1 MKHEWRKHEKSLYLP
16 KATPD
21 LVEVPAQKFFMIDG
35 QGNPNGEEFAEKVKV
50 LYSMAYAV
58 RMMPKGGVT
67 PPGYVEYTVY
77 PLEGIWSLTEK
88 GRKMKELNKDEFL
101 YTIMIRQ
108 PEFVT
113 KEVAQMAL
121 EKVMKKNPH
130 PFLERVYFQTSEES
144 LNIQMLHIGP
154 YDDEPESFAKMDEFA
169 QENNLLRI
177 EKEHREIYLSDA
189 RKVAPEKLKTV
200 LRYKVQPK

>member
-21 LVEVPAQKFFMIDG
+21 LVEVPAQRFFMING
-35 QGNPNGEEFAEKVKV
+35 QGNPNGEEFAERVKV

-88 GRKMKELNKDEFL
+88 GRKLQELNKEEFL

-130 PFLERVYFQTSEES
+130 PFLEQVYFQTSEES

-154 YDDEPESFAKMDEFA
+154 YDEEPKSFAKMDEFA

-189 RKVAPEKLKTV
+189 RKAAPEKLITV
-200 LRYKVQPK
+200 LRYRVQPK

>member
-21 LVEVPAQKFFMIDG
+21 LVEVPAQKFFMING
-35 QGNPNGEEFAEKVKV
+35 QGNPNGEEFAERVKV

-77 PLEGIWSLTEK
+77 PLEGVWSLTEK
-88 GRKMKELNKDEFL
+88 GRKLKELNKEEFL

-121 EKVMKKNPH
+121 DKVTKKNPH
-130 PFLERVYFQTSEES
+130 PFLEQVYFQTSEES

-154 YDDEPESFAKMDEFA
+154 YDEEPKSFAKMDEFA
-169 QENNLLRI
+169 QKNNLLRI

-189 RKVAPEKLKTV
+189 RKAAPEKLKTV
-200 LRYKVQPK
+200 LRYRVQPK

>member
-21 LVEVPAQKFFMIDG
+21 LVEVPAQKFFMING
-35 QGNPNGEEFAEKVKV
+35 QGNPNGEEFAERVKV

-77 PLEGIWSLTEK
+77 PLEGVWSLTEK
-88 GRKMKELNKDEFL
+88 GRKLKELNKDEFL

-130 PFLERVYFQTSEES
+130 PFLEQVYFQTSEES

-154 YDDEPESFAKMDEFA
+154 YDEEPKSFAKMDEFA
-169 QENNLLRI
+169 QKNNLLRI

-189 RKVAPEKLKTV
+189 RKAAPEKLKTV
-200 LRYKVQPK
+200 LRYRVQPK

>member
-21 LVEVPAQKFFMIDG
+21 LVEVPAQRFFMING
-35 QGNPNGEEFAEKVKV
+35 QGNPNGEEFAERVKV

-77 PLEGIWSLTEK
+77 PLEGVWSLTEK
-88 GRKMKELNKDEFL
+88 GRKLKELNKDEFL

-130 PFLERVYFQTSEES
+130 PFLEQVYFQTSEES

-154 YDDEPESFAKMDEFA
+154 YDEEPKSFAKMDEFA
-169 QENNLLRI
+169 QKNNLLRI

-189 RKVAPEKLKTV
+189 RKAAPEKLKTV
-200 LRYKVQPK
+200 LRYRVQPK

>member
-35 QGNPNGEEFAEKVKV
+35 QGNPNGEEFAERVKV

-88 GRKMKELNKDEFL
+88 GRKLKELNKDEFL

-108 PEFVT
+108 PEFVI
-113 KEVAQMAL
+113 KEVAQRAL
-121 EKVMKKNPH
+121 EKVTKKNPH
-130 PFLERVYFQTSEES
+130 PFLEQVYFQTSEES

-154 YDDEPESFAKMDEFA
+154 YDEEPKSFAKMDEFA

>member
-21 LVEVPAQKFFMIDG
+21 LVEVPAQKFFMING
-35 QGNPNGEEFAEKVKV
+35 QGNPNGEEFAERVKV

-77 PLEGIWSLTEK
+77 PLEGVWSLTEK
-88 GRKMKELNKDEFL
+88 GRKLKELNKDEFL

-130 PFLERVYFQTSEES
+130 PFLEQVYFQTSEES

-154 YDDEPESFAKMDEFA
+154 YDEEPKSFAKMGEFA
-169 QENNLLRI
+169 QKNNLLRI

-189 RKVAPEKLKTV
+189 RKAAPEKLKTV
-200 LRYKVQPK
+200 LRYRVQPK

>member
-21 LVEVPAQKFFMIDG
+21 LVEVPAQRFFMING
-35 QGNPNGEEFAEKVKV
+35 QGNPNGEEFAERVKV

-88 GRKMKELNKDEFL
+88 GRKLQELNKEEFL

-130 PFLERVYFQTSEES
+130 PFLEQVYFQTSEES

-154 YDDEPESFAKMDEFA
+154 YDEEPKSFAKMDEFA
-169 QENNLLRI
+169 QKNNLLRI

-189 RKVAPEKLKTV
+189 RKAAPEKLKTV
-200 LRYKVQPK
+200 LRYRVQPK